1 MDDFNIEKEWDFDSG
16 KLPLD
21 FANTAE
27 FHASD
32 HPDEMLETYRDLVSW
47 AVEAELFSGIKGQ
60 ELLEKAKREPQVA
73 SKALQKAIEL
83 REIIF
88 RIISAIAEGAEPD
101 TNDMS
106 DFNFS
111 LADALKKTQISPT
124 ADGFEWTWSSNEKS
138 FEKMLWPIMRET
150 ADLLTSNDIHRVGRC
165 ADDRG
170 CGYLFYDTSRN
181 HSRCWCCMESC
192 GNRAKAR
199 RHYQRKSKK

>member
-1 MDDFNIEKEWDFDSG
+1 MDDFNIEKEWDFESG

-32 HPDEMLETYRDLVSW
+32 HPDEMLESYRDLVSW
-47 AVEAELFSGIKGQ
+47 AVEADLLRGIVGQ
-60 ELLEKAKREPQVA
+60 ELLEKAKREPQEA

-83 REIIF
+83 REVIF

-101 TNDMS
+101 KNDLS
-106 DFNFS
+106 DFNHA
-111 LADALKKTQISPT
+111 LAGALKKTQISPT

-138 FEKMLWPIMRET
+138 FGKMLWPILRET
-150 ADLLTSNDIHRVGRC
+150 ANLLTSKDISRVGKC

-170 CGYLFYDTSRN
+170 CGYLFFDTSRN
-181 HSRCWCCMESC
+181 HSRRWCSMESC
-192 GNRAKAR
+192 GNRAKAQ
-199 RHYQRKSKK
+199 RHYQRRSKK